1 MSSNGQNNRVVGQLR
16 DQAITE
22 IKYQIAP
29 ATTRNHHNMGLT
41 QPHFPKVVDQLGEN
55 GDEGAITHRE
65 DEENGLSYAEGMS
78 MLD

>member
-1 MSSNGQNNRVVGQLR
+1 MSHLR

-22 IKYQIAP
+22 IKYQMAP

-41 QPHFPKVVDQLGEN
+41 QPHFPKVVDQLGAN
-55 GDEGAITHRE
+55 GDEGAMTHRE
-65 DEENGLSYAEGMS
+65 DGENGLSYAEGTS